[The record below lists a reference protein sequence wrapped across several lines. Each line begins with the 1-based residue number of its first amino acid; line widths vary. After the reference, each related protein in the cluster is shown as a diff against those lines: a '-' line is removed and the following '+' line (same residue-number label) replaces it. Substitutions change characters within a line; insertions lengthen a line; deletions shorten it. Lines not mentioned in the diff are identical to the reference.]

1 MRDFVVHEIDMMTSE
16 CAQAFFKAEKEGI
29 REQSSGAR
37 DYRVRQVAVDVE
49 DSTQD
54 TRSSESHLSTSHAR
68 PATNKAVR
76 TFRGRRLA
84 SKENLSP
91 KCFVCSH
98 PQCKHFLA
106 DCETFKALSPRA
118 KRQRIFDAKRCLNC
132 LFLEHFVRECPRT
145 SKCRICGPNSQT
157 KLATAL
163 HECYDVV
170 NLGAADEES
179 APIHAPRNKAGSSG
193 PSRNFTLRKLN
204 TNDNRAILLRTS
216 AVKVVNPESGISAL
230 AYAQH
235 DTGSQVTLISE
246 NLKRELGL
254 KTTPDPTV
262 TIRTL
267 ADQTKR

>member
-16 CAQAFFKAEKEGI
+16 CAQAFFKDEKEGI

-54 TRSSESHLSTSHAR
+54 TRSFESHLSTSHAK
-68 PATNKAVR
+68 PASNKAVR

-98 PQCKHFLA
+98 PECKNFLA

-118 KRQRIFDAKRCLNC
+118 KRQRIFDAKRCFNC

-163 HECYDVV
+163 HECYVVV
-170 NLGAADEES
+170 NLGTANEES
-179 APIHAPRNKAGSSG
+179 APIPASKNKAGSSG
-193 PSRNFTLRKLN
+193 PSCDFTVRKLN
-204 TNDNRAILLRTS
+204 TNDNRAILLRMR
-216 AVKVVNPESGISAL
+216 VVNPESGISTL

-235 DTGSQVTLISE
+235 DTGSQVTHL
-246 NLKRELGL
+246 
-254 KTTPDPTV
+254 
-262 TIRTL
+262 
-267 ADQTKR
+267 